1 MMNADPRFSSD
12 RSDRELGMDRRIT
25 RRDFLDGMALAVGA
39 TAAGGLLAGT
49 GTAHAAGRPGDYPPA
64 LTGLRGSHAG
74 SFETAHA
81 LRDGTFDVGEVR
93 DTGEEYDL
101 VVVGAGISGLSAA
114 HFYLRDVD
122 PRARILI
129 IDPHDDFG
137 GHAKRNE
144 FRVGGRTLIG
154 YGGSQSIDTP
164 SAYPEEAKRLL
175 LDVGI
180 EVDRF
185 ETYYDREFNQRHG
198 LVNRATYFLKETW
211 GRDHL
216 ALRRPGMTNAQLL
229 ADAPLAPDARRQL
242 AELLDSPRDW
252 LTGLDQEQKLAELRK
267 RTVMQFMDDYVGLLP
282 DTRKYLIRSI
292 AGGTGLNMD
301 QFPALDGAARGY
313 TGVNG
318 LGLDRSGGPWP
329 GLGKTSTRFWGHDDP
344 YIHHFPDGNAGVA
357 RALVRRLV
365 PGAIPGGTME
375 DLVTARCDYSRL
387 DQGRNRVRIRLNST
401 AVRVAHR
408 GRPDRARWIDVL
420 YARDGKVH
428 RARARSVVMACWNA
442 MIPYIAPDFSP
453 EQRAAGREA
462 VKYPLLYVNIALTN
476 WRAWQRLGVANIGFP
491 AGFWSSMS
499 LDMPVSMGTYRF
511 SSGPDEPIVVHAGA
525 CLTQPGM
532 TAQAGAKAGRG
543 ELTGISFR
551 DFERSLRD
559 SLARALGPSGF
570 DPASD
575 IAAITVN
582 RWAHGYA
589 RYYRLP
595 ADEAFWPQGPTPAD
609 ILSEGVGRIM
619 VSTTDAAYHGFV
631 DGAIETAYRAVHR
644 IAERL

>member
-1 MMNADPRFSSD
+1 MNADPRFSSD
-12 RSDRELGMDRRIT
+12 RSDQELGMDRRIS
-25 RRDFLDGMALAVGA
+25 RRDFLDGMALTVGA

-49 GTAHAAGRPGDYPPA
+49 GTAYAAAGHDSYPPE

-74 SFETAHA
+74 SFEVAHA
-81 LRDGTFDVGEVR
+81 VRDGEFDVTKLR

-114 HFYLRDVD
+114 HFYLRDID
-122 PRARILI
+122 RRAKILI

-144 FRVGGRTLIG
+144 FRVGGRRLIG

-164 SAYPEEAKRLL
+164 SAYPQEAKQLL

-185 ETYYDREFNQRHG
+185 TTYYDQGFNQRHG
-198 LVNRATYFLKETW
+198 LVNRATYFLKESW

-229 ADAPLAPDARRQL
+229 ADAPLTPEARGQL
-242 AELLDSPRDW
+242 AGLLDSPRDW
-252 LTGLDQEQKLAELRK
+252 LAGLDQQQKLAELRK
-267 RTVMQFMDDYVGLLP
+267 RTVMQFLDDYVHLLP

-292 AGGTGLNMD
+292 SSGTGLNMD

-318 LGLDRSGGPWP
+318 LDLDRSGGPWP

-357 RALVRRLV
+357 RALVRGLV

-375 DLVTARCDYSRL
+375 DLVTARCDYSQL
-387 DQGRNRVRIRLNST
+387 DRQRNEVRIRLNST

-408 GRPDRARWIDVL
+408 GDPDRATWIDVA
-420 YARDGKVH
+420 YAHEGKVY
-428 RARARSVVMACWNA
+428 RVRARSVVMACWNA
-442 MIPYIAPDFSP
+442 MIPYIAPDFP
-453 EQRAAGREA
+453 AAQRAAGREA
-462 VKYPLLYVNIALTN
+462 VKYPLLYVNIALRN
-476 WRAWQRLGVANIGFP
+476 WRAWQQLGVANIGFP
-491 AGFWSSMS
+491 DGFWSSMA
-499 LDMPVSMGTYRF
+499 LDMPVSMGSYKF
-511 SSGPDEPIVVHAGA
+511 SSDPGQPIVVHAGA
-525 CLTQPGM
+525 CLTKPGM
-532 TAQAGAKAGRG
+532 TAQEGARAGRG
-543 ELTGISFR
+543 ELTRISFA
-551 DFERSLRD
+551 DFERGLRD

-570 DPASD
+570 DPAAD

-595 ADEAFWPQGPTPAD
+595 ADEAFWPEGPTPAD

-644 IAERL
+644 IGERL